1 MVVSEWRRVRDERQQ
16 RFWELVTSGSSS
28 SRACEAVGVDRRQ
41 GYRWRRES
49 GGRPPSAPRV
59 VSARY
64 LSLEERLQIAD
75 LHLAGASMRA
85 IAIQLGRAPSTISRE
100 LRRNG
105 PAPAA
110 GRARRTGY
118 APYAAHKRA
127 GLRARRPKLFQ
138 A

>member
-1 MVVSEWRRVRDERQQ
+1 M
-16 RFWELVTSGSSS
+16 
-28 SRACEAVGVDRRQ
+28 DRRQ
-41 GYRWRRES
+41 GYRWRRDA
-49 GGRPPSAPRV
+49 GGRPPAAPRV

-75 LHLAGASMRA
+75 LQLAGASMRA
-85 IAIQLGRAPSTISRE
+85 IATQLGRAPSTISRE

-110 GRARRTGY
+110 GRARRARY

-127 GLRARRPKLFQ
+127 GLRARRPKPFKLENARLAEAVQ
-138 A
+138 NKLCRK